1 MVTKEN
7 LIQSALQAEEY
18 FLRQN
23 IEQFVSEF
31 STIEDIEIM
40 AISACWLNIGVR
52 NEGVSNALWA
62 YKSSPVCTQ

>member
-1 MVTKEN
+1 MTKDN
-7 LIQSALQAEEY
+7 LIQYAVEVERY
-18 FLRQN
+18 FLQQN

-52 NEGVSNALWA
+52 NEGVSNAMWA
-62 YKSSPVCTQ
+62 YNKFNGNPL